1 MVRWWEDTEGMGSNY
16 EDDKITTITT
26 ITTTI
31 TIRTI
36 IITATTTITVQ
47 TRALLIL

>member
-16 EDDKITTITT
+16 EDDK

-47 TRALLIL
+47 TRALLIS